1 MLKDIKIR
9 GKIIILTLIMI
20 LVSVIIASTGFYYIK
35 SGNKEMSNMYTN
47 QLMSV
52 KLINDNRNQTRGI
65 ENDLLYMI
73 IKNNDKSVLNE
84 KIKSINN
91 RKKVFKENMDYLK
104 KQEMEEDEKK
114 YISKGRNRICRI

>member
-35 SGNKEMSNMYTN
+35 SGNKEMSKMYTD

-84 KIKSINN
+84 KLRVLIIEKSI
-91 RKKVFKENMDYLK
+91 
-104 KQEMEEDEKK
+104 
-114 YISKGRNRICRI
+114 